1 MMDKKTLQNVVLLN
15 VMNYGNAIV
24 DSVLFQMKNG
34 DFNEDTFRGWI
45 MDIEHQLDLLHEE
58 EEENNAQHDSMLY
71 MYCGSYVLNG
81 NYCRHENSRED
92 IK

>member
-1 MMDKKTLQNVVLLN
+1 MDKKTLQNVVLLN

-34 DFNEDTFRGWI
+34 DFNEDTFRNWI

-58 EEENNAQHDSMLY
+58 EEESNDQHDSMLY
-71 MYCGSYVLNG
+71 RICGSRV
-81 NYCRHENSRED
+81 HSRIYD
-92 IK
+92 RY

>member
-15 VMNYGNAIV
+15 IMNYGNAIV

-34 DFNEDTFRGWI
+34 YFNEDTFRNWI

-58 EEENNAQHDSMLY
+58 EEESND
-71 MYCGSYVLNG
+71 
-81 NYCRHENSRED
+81 
-92 IK
+92 